1 MRIQAIKPT
10 NIYRT
15 PSDTNKRSK
24 YEKINYFSH
33 SNNGTTDNGTGTTTN
48 GGKQS
53 VVFYG

>member
-1 MRIQAIKPT
+1 MRILAIKYPQIKRFPT
-10 NIYRT
+10 
-15 PSDTNKRSK
+15 DTNKRSV

-33 SNNGTTDNGTGTTTN
+33 YVNGTTDNGTGTTTN